1 MTVRVSR
8 TLEFDV
14 PVDRVWAFISDPAQR
29 AKAISV
35 VESYEVYDDNRATW
49 HVSLP
54 IPFVDS
60 TIPVETNEIEREPPT
75 RVKFVGK
82 SKALRVTGEHMIEE
96 TETGSKLHNEFVV
109 DGQIPGVERFFKSN
123 LDTEIDNLE
132 RTMHEEMEVA

>member
-14 PVDRVWAFISDPAQR
+14 PVDRVWAFISDPEKR

-82 SKALRVTGEHMIEE
+82 SKALRVTGEHTIEE
-96 TETGSKLHNEFVV
+96 TDTGSRLHNEFVV
-109 DGQIPGVERFFKSN
+109 DGQIPGVERFFKRN
-123 LDTEIDNLE
+123 LDAEIDNLE
-132 RTMHEEMEVA
+132 TTMREDMEVA

>member
-14 PVDRVWAFISDPAQR
+14 PVDRAWAFISDPEKR

-35 VESYEVYDDNRATW
+35 VESYEVHNDNRATW

-82 SKALRVTGEHMIEE
+82 SKALRVTGEHTIEE
-96 TETGSKLHNEFVV
+96 TTTGSKLHNEFVV
-109 DGQIPGVERFFKSN
+109 DGQIPGVERFFKRN

-132 RTMHEEMEVA
+132 RTMREDMEVA